1 MSKNP
6 QLCHGSHRLT
16 SQPHRLSRC
25 AGRRA
30 GRCAGDN
37 PMKDQSKTK
46 QVLVQELV
54 SLRQRIAGLEQSE
67 SERNQVE
74 KVLRESE
81 EKYRLIFE
89 YSPLGL
95 LSFDEKGVIVA
106 CNDNFVKIIGSSR
119 EKLIGLNMLNLP
131 DKNMVFAVQQALGG
145 SQGSYEGIYSSVT
158 AKKKTPVRC
167 LFTPM
172 NVGGGGGGITRGV
185 GIIEDITERKRLE
198 LELSRANETNFLNI
212 FDSAA
217 DGILIADIESR
228 KFYRGNPAIC
238 RMLGYS
244 LEEIKNIG
252 VMDIHPEK
260 DIPYVIDQFEKL
272 AKGELTVSR
281 DLPVKRKD
289 GAVIYANVNST
300 TITLAGKT
308 YLLGFFHDITE
319 RRQAEA
325 NREAA
330 IRALRESE
338 MKYRHLYEKSR
349 DAIMILEP
357 PSWKFTA
364 GNPAAIEMFKAK
376 NEEEFVSCEPW
387 KLSPERQPD
396 GRASEEK
403 AKEMIEKALRDGSNL
418 FEWTHKRINGEEFLA
433 TVLLSR
439 MEKGDNVFLQA
450 TVRDITRRRR
460 EKNAIKESEERFR
473 SIVSR
478 SEDAIIVTDANKKIK
493 FVNPAAGRFFNREV
507 ESFIG
512 TDFDLPLVNG
522 ETTEIGIF
530 RPGKDPGVGDM
541 YVVKTE
547 WLGEEAHLITIRDI
561 TERKQT
567 EVKMKTAQEE
577 LFIINNKLEE
587 RNRQNSLLSEMRELL
602 QSCSNAEE
610 VPTIVVSYATKLF
623 HGTDGALF
631 LLSDSRTAL
640 QSVASWGNFPKDVDN
655 NIFAPD
661 ACWGLRQGRVY
672 VVEDMKTSPICPH
685 LKQSL
690 SNAYVCLPL
699 IGKGE
704 LFGLLHLGT
713 KQSAQEDQR
722 QWDIAELK
730 EIAVIFAEYLALSIA
745 NIKLSEKLTNQ
756 SIRDPLTKLYNR
768 RYMDEIIGHEILRAA
783 RRQTGIGVVMIDI
796 DHFKQI
802 NDTYGHE
809 TGDEYLMEL
818 ADFFRLKIRGSDF
831 VFRYG
836 GEEFI
841 LILPESSVEATYKYA
856 ELLRKEIKNMKVH
869 FRGQLLPSITLS
881 FGIAAYPDHGLDT
894 IELIRVAD
902 KALYTAKEEGR
913 DRVVVG

>member
-1 MSKNP
+1 
-6 QLCHGSHRLT
+6 
-16 SQPHRLSRC
+16 
-25 AGRRA
+25 
-30 GRCAGDN
+30 
-37 PMKDQSKTK
+37 MKDQSKTK
-46 QVLVQELV
+46 QVLIQELV
-54 SLRQRIAGLEQSE
+54 SLRQRNTGMEQSE
-67 SERNQVE
+67 SEHKQVE

-131 DKNMVFAVQQALGG
+131 DKNMVFAVEQALNGG
-145 SQGSYEGIYSSVT
+145 QGSYEGIYSSVT
-158 AKKKTPVRC
+158 AKKNTPVRC
-167 LFTPM
+167 LFAPM
-172 NVGGGGGGITRGV
+172 NVGGGGITRGV

-198 LELSRANETNFLNI
+198 LELSRANENNFLNI

-217 DGILIADIESR
+217 DGILIADIKSK

-260 DIPYVIDQFEKL
+260 DIPYIIDQFEKL
-272 AKGELTVSR
+272 ANGEMTVSR

-289 GAVIYANVNST
+289 GAVIYADINST
-300 TITLAGKT
+300 TITLSGKT
-308 YLLGFFHDITE
+308 YILGFFHDITE
-319 RRQAEA
+319 RRQADVQ
-325 NREAA
+325 REAA
-330 IRALRESE
+330 VKALRESE

-403 AKEMIEKALRDGSNL
+403 AREMIEKATRDGFNL

-439 MEKGDNVFLQA
+439 VEKGDNVFLQA
-450 TVRDITRRRR
+450 TVRDVTKRRQ
-460 EKNAIKESEERFR
+460 EKNAVKESEERFR

-478 SEDAIIVTDANKKIK
+478 SEDAVIVTDANKKIK
-493 FVNPAAGRFFNREV
+493 FMNPAAGKFFNREV
-507 ESFIG
+507 VSFLG

-522 ETTEIGIF
+522 ESTEISIF

-541 YVVKTE
+541 YVVETE
-547 WLGEEAHLITIRDI
+547 WLAQEAHLITIRDI

-567 EVKMKTAQEE
+567 EIKMKTAQEE
-577 LFIINNKLEE
+577 LFFINNKLEE

-610 VPTIVVSYATKLF
+610 VPAIVVSYATKLF

-631 LLSDSRTAL
+631 LLNDSKTDL
-640 QSVASWGNFPKDVDN
+640 QSVASWGNFPEDVDN

-713 KQSAQEDQR
+713 KRSAQKDDR

-730 EIAVIFAEYLALSIA
+730 EIAVIFAEYLSLSIA
-745 NIKLSEKLTNQ
+745 NIKLSEKLTSQ
-756 SIRDPLTKLYNR
+756 SIRDPLTRLYNR
-768 RYMDEIIGHEILRAA
+768 RYMDEIIQHEILRAA
-783 RRQTGIGVVMIDI
+783 RQQTGIGVVMVDI

-831 VFRYG
+831 IFRYG

-841 LILPESSVEATYKYA
+841 LMLPESSVEDTYKYA
-856 ELLRKEIKNMKVH
+856 ELLRKEIKNMKIH
-869 FRGQLLPSITLS
+869 FRGQRLPSITLS

-902 KALYTAKEEGR
+902 KALYRAKEEGR
-913 DRVVVG
+913 DRVIIG

>member
-1 MSKNP
+1 
-6 QLCHGSHRLT
+6 
-16 SQPHRLSRC
+16 
-25 AGRRA
+25 
-30 GRCAGDN
+30 
-37 PMKDQSKTK
+37 MKDQSKTK

>member
-1 MSKNP
+1 
-6 QLCHGSHRLT
+6 
-16 SQPHRLSRC
+16 
-25 AGRRA
+25 
-30 GRCAGDN
+30 
-37 PMKDQSKTK
+37 MKDQSKTK
-46 QVLVQELV
+46 QVLIQELV
-54 SLRQRIAGLEQSE
+54 SLRQRNTGMEQSE
-67 SERNQVE
+67 SECKQVE

-131 DKNMVFAVQQALGG
+131 DKNMVFAVEQALNGG
-145 SQGSYEGIYSSVT
+145 QGSYEGIYSSVT
-158 AKKKTPVRC
+158 AKKNTPVRC
-167 LFTPM
+167 LFAPM
-172 NVGGGGGGITRGV
+172 NVGGGGITRGV

-198 LELSRANETNFLNI
+198 LELSRANENNFLNI

-217 DGILIADIESR
+217 DGILIADIKSK

-260 DIPYVIDQFEKL
+260 DIPYIIDQFEKL
-272 AKGELTVSR
+272 ANGEMTVSR

-289 GAVIYANVNST
+289 GAVIYADINST
-300 TITLAGKT
+300 TITLSGKT
-308 YLLGFFHDITE
+308 YILGFFHDITE
-319 RRQAEA
+319 RRQADVQ
-325 NREAA
+325 REAA
-330 IRALRESE
+330 VKALRESE

-403 AKEMIEKALRDGSNL
+403 AREMIEKATRDGFNL

-439 MEKGDNVFLQA
+439 VEKGDNVFLQA
-450 TVRDITRRRR
+450 TVRDVTKRRQ
-460 EKNAIKESEERFR
+460 EKNAVKESEERFR

-478 SEDAIIVTDANKKIK
+478 SEDAVIVTDANKKIK
-493 FVNPAAGRFFNREV
+493 FMNPAAGKFFNREV
-507 ESFIG
+507 VSFLG

-522 ETTEIGIF
+522 ESTEISIF

-541 YVVKTE
+541 YVVETE
-547 WLGEEAHLITIRDI
+547 WLAQEAHLITIRDI

-567 EVKMKTAQEE
+567 EIKMKTAQEE
-577 LFIINNKLEE
+577 LFFINNKLEE

-610 VPTIVVSYATKLF
+610 VPAIVVSYATKLF

-631 LLSDSRTAL
+631 LLNDSKTDL
-640 QSVASWGNFPKDVDN
+640 QSVASWGNFPEDVDN

-713 KQSAQEDQR
+713 KRSAQKDDR

-730 EIAVIFAEYLALSIA
+730 EIAVIFAEYLSLSIA
-745 NIKLSEKLTNQ
+745 NIKLSEKLTSQ
-756 SIRDPLTKLYNR
+756 SIRDPLTRLYNR
-768 RYMDEIIGHEILRAA
+768 RYMDEIIQHEILRAA
-783 RRQTGIGVVMIDI
+783 RQQTGIGLVMVDI

-831 VFRYG
+831 IFRYG

-841 LILPESSVEATYKYA
+841 LMLPESSVEDTYKYA
-856 ELLRKEIKNMKVH
+856 ELLRKEIKNMKIH
-869 FRGQLLPSITLS
+869 FRGQRLPSITLS

-902 KALYTAKEEGR
+902 KALYRAKEEGR
-913 DRVVVG
+913 DRVIIG